1 MEAQNWY
8 FKQLRQ
14 QGVRLTEGRELL
26 LEILHEHNG
35 SHLTVEELYMYAYEE
50 NPSIGMATV
59 YRTVDLLV
67 KMGIAQK
74 FEFGEGKARYELVP
88 KPDEPGHH
96 HHLICNNCKK
106 IINYDDFME
115 EEKHY
120 LQIVEKGLENRY
132 NFNIVDHKIMFM
144 GECKDC
150 Q

>member
-1 MEAQNWY
+1 MTATNWY
-8 FKQLRQ
+8 FNQLKD
-14 QGVRLTEGRELL
+14 QGVRLTEGRELIL
-26 LEILHEHNG
+26 DILHEYNG
-35 SHLTVEELYMYAYEE
+35 HHLTVEELYMHAYDK

-67 KMGIAQK
+67 KLGIAQK

-88 KPDEPGHH
+88 KPEEPGHH
-96 HHLICNNCKK
+96 HHLICNKCKK

-120 LQIVEKGLENRY
+120 LQIVEKGLEERY
-132 NFNIVDHKIMFM
+132 DFDIDDHKIMFM